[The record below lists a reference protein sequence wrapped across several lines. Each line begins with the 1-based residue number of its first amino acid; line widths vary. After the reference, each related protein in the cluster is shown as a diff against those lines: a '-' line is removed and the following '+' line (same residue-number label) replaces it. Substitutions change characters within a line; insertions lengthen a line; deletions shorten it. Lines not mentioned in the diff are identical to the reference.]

1 LSVFLLLV
9 ILSTSY
15 DLYLYYKG
23 FKPGSDITVAFSF
36 FTNGR
41 KLIKSTTN
49 PEQMLC
55 LNGMKA
61 ISMMWIVMAHEYVNG
76 SWGAVAN
83 YLIISE
89 VNCEKQFLIV
99 VNVFVF

>member
-1 LSVFLLLV
+1 
-9 ILSTSY
+9 
-15 DLYLYYKG
+15 
-23 FKPGSDITVAFSF
+23 
-36 FTNGR
+36 
-41 KLIKSTTN
+41 
-49 PEQMLC
+49 
-55 LNGMKA
+55 
-61 ISMMWIVMAHEYVNG
+61 MMWIVMAHEYVNG